1 MTVLRQGFIDFADT
15 DRREVNSKWRP
26 PEVGIFSGLP
36 ITGDEL
42 KEEGIKK
49 VLDKKPS
56 QVYRDRLTD
65 ALKNFP
71 VRSRISVDQLT
82 GLVGRPPQ
90 GVHPSAV
97 GAIINGM
104 AKRGLIR
111 KTGKPI
117 QTTRKERHASPN
129 AEWEVVKYE

>member
-1 MTVLRQGFIDFADT
+1 MKLVQGQIDFADS

-42 KEEGIKK
+42 KEQGMQAT
-49 VLDKKPS
+49 LSKKPS
-56 QVYRDRLTD
+56 QIYRDRLTE
-65 ALKNFP
+65 ALKVFP
-71 VRSRISVDQLT
+71 VRSRISADQLT
-82 GLVGRPPQ
+82 GIVGRPPE

-117 QTTRKERHASPN
+117 KTARKERHSGEN
-129 AEWEVVKYE
+129 AEWEVVKYS